1 MLPLFLTRVE
11 LFRGITD
18 AEAQNIAAICPEK
31 RYPKGATIFSP
42 GDPPGFLYILREGLV
57 KLASLSEKGSE
68 TILQIFKPDDV
79 FGEFLLSAEKRHFE
93 AVALEDT
100 LVTALSREIFRELLV
115 SVPAVGLNFIKLLS
129 GRLARAEKELAAF
142 SHSWSYHRL
151 AKILLQLS
159 EGFGEEIPS
168 GTMINLRM
176 THEDLANM
184 IGTSRET
191 VTTQLKRLEQ
201 MGFVARQGRRIIL
214 NKPDLLQFVQS
225 QEERLESS

>member
-11 LFRGITD
+11 LFREISE
-18 AEAQNIAAICPEK
+18 AETQKIAAIYPEK
-31 RYPKGATIFSP
+31 RFPKVARIFSV
-42 GDPPGFLYILREGLV
+42 GDPPDFIYILKKGLV
-57 KLASLSEKGSE
+57 KLVSVSEKGLE

-93 AVALEDT
+93 AVAMEDSV
-100 LVTALSREIFRELLV
+100 VTAISREMFRELLMT
-115 SVPAVGLNFIKLLS
+115 VPAIGLNFIKLLS
-129 GRLARAEKELAAF
+129 ERLARAEKELAGF

-168 GTMINLRM
+168 GTMINVRM

-184 IGTSRET
+184 IGTSRESVT
-191 VTTQLKRLEQ
+191 VQLRRFEQ
-201 MGFVARQGRRIIL
+201 MGLVARQGRKIIL
-214 NKPDLLQFVQS
+214 NKPGLLQFVQS
-225 QEERLESS
+225 